1 MSYIQSQKLNFIFF
15 IMTMLCISLF
25 LASCSSISQ
34 TKTNSTITNN
44 TKINANPPKQPLL
57 STANSALSNAP
68 SSPRQLK
75 PDAPKDTQI
84 AVRVKGNAKW
94 CYAPQFSASAQNYSY
109 MALIS
114 CSRDEALKARYDVL
128 SRLAYYIN
136 NTWICVTAPGSV
148 RSSAREADM
157 LYLSPCVINDE
168 RQQWKIKNGQFWSV
182 DERYSI
188 KDDGDFLYAA
198 WAFDEKYNEHS
209 LDSSMSEWEKTV
221 APAGTLNFG
230 FFLSWE
236 EKGVKYYVNN
246 DSSTTEKYPLYYN
259 VESGH
264 IASYD
269 AFVPRLNC
277 MYSNLNGGDWDWVVW
292 GKCDDTKPPKENRA
306 FFKPVLIGN
315 KKLALKD
322 RNGNYLRVTHYG
334 AHWGVPYLVKPS
346 YMPKDTGN
354 AASSEFNIA
363 QEFQD
368 WLMFISANEGDNLPY
383 CPAPGDPRPN

>member
-1 MSYIQSQKLNFIFF
+1 MLQKCLLAIFA
-15 IMTMLCISLF
+15 LLLASLF
-25 LASCSSISQ
+25 FASCSLHNKHNNQSSQ
-34 TKTNSTITNN
+34 NKQTQGKTLKALGATPN
-44 TKINANPPKQPLL
+44 L
-57 STANSALSNAP
+57 SSSP
-68 SSPRQLK
+68 YSPRQIP
-75 PDAPKDTQI
+75 PDNPKDTQI
-84 AVRVKGNAKW
+84 AVRVQGNAKW

-136 NTWICVTAPGSV
+136 NTWVCVTAPGSV
-148 RSSAREADM
+148 FSSLREADM

-209 LDSSMSEWEKTV
+209 LDSSMLEWEKTI

-230 FFLSWE
+230 FLLSWE
-236 EKGVKYYVNN
+236 EKGVKYYVRN
-246 DSSTTEKYPLYYN
+246 DSSSTEKYPLYYN

-269 AFVPRLNC
+269 AFVPQLNC

-306 FFKPVLIGN
+306 FFKPILIGE
-315 KKLALKD
+315 KLVAIKD

-334 AHWGVPYLVKPS
+334 IHWGVPYIAKPS
-346 YMPKDTGN
+346 YIPKDTTN
-354 AASSEFNIA
+354 AASSEFIIA
-363 QEFQD
+363 REFQD
-368 WLMFISANEGDNLPY
+368 WLALISANEGDNLPF
-383 CPAPGDPRPN
+383 CPAPGNPRPD

>member
-1 MSYIQSQKLNFIFF
+1 MLQKSSLAIFALLF
-15 IMTMLCISLF
+15 ASLF
-25 LASCSSISQ
+25 FASCSLYNKPISQ
-34 TKTNSTITNN
+34 ASQNKRTQGQTLK
-44 TKINANPPKQPLL
+44 
-57 STANSALSNAP
+57 ALGATPNL
-68 SSPRQLK
+68 SSPRQLP
-75 PDAPKDTQI
+75 PDNPKDTPI
-84 AVRVKGNAKW
+84 AVRVQGNAKW

-136 NTWICVTAPGSV
+136 NTWVCITAPGSV
-148 RSSAREADM
+148 FSSLREADM

-209 LDSSMSEWEKTV
+209 LDSSMLEWEKTI

-230 FFLSWE
+230 FLLSWE
-236 EKGVKYYVNN
+236 EKGVKYYVRN
-246 DSSTTEKYPLYYN
+246 DSSSTEKYPLYYN

-269 AFVPRLNC
+269 AFVPQLNC

-306 FFKPVLIGN
+306 FFKPVLIGE
-315 KKLALKD
+315 KKVALKD

-334 AHWGVPYLVKPS
+334 IHWGVPYLAKPS
-346 YMPKDTGN
+346 YIPKDTAN
-354 AASSEFNIA
+354 AASSEFIISR
-363 QEFQD
+363 EFQD
-368 WLMFISANEGDNLPY
+368 WLALISANEGDNLPF
-383 CPAPGDPRPN
+383 CPAPGNPRPD